1 MVANKKPTRNVAR
14 KSNSSAEEA
23 PVTLMENQDTNG
35 KGDSR
40 AERTARTSFS
50 TTPEILDKLT
60 DEAYERR
67 MPRSQLIEEAIVSY
81 LKL

>member
-14 KSNSSAEEA
+14 KAKASAEDA
-23 PVTLMENQDTNG
+23 PAKIMGNQDTKS